1 MIGNYV
7 YIVSEA
13 SDHDI
18 QVRMFTLSMTYELK
32 FKMYQQNPMPV
43 NSSGFE
49 LIYCICLTSLTR
61 AKCGVRSTLCW
72 KIPNISGSIELF
84 AL

>member
-1 MIGNYV
+1 MYLPEMLL
-7 YIVSEA
+7 VSA
-13 SDHDI
+13 SWVCFWLKMEPGEKVDI
-18 QVRMFTLSMTYELK
+18 LEH
-32 FKMYQQNPMPV
+32 
-43 NSSGFE
+43 
-49 LIYCICLTSLTR
+49 ICLTSLTR

>member
-1 MIGNYV
+1 MSNIKP
-7 YIVSEA
+7 S
-13 SDHDI
+13 
-18 QVRMFTLSMTYELK
+18 QLK
-32 FKMYQQNPMPV
+32 HPKCTGKAEKANCLGYLLGHTDRV
-43 NSSGFE
+43 TVKSSTVK
-49 LIYCICLTSLTR
+49 LMLPLRNICLTLLTC